1 MRKLIGIIAVGT
13 ILTLMPG
20 RPVLADDP
28 PPSDMS
34 EQMGPGRDFM
44 FEGHLFAQADDEA
57 RKHFREAMRQSQG
70 EHRQQRKH
78 LEQLRLLKMLELL
91 DLDADQEV
99 PFLTAFN
106 TMRREHRK
114 VDQQVRALI
123 DSLAQHVE
131 DADSGDERIN
141 EIVDHVLVLESQKHA
156 IRSGFISQAR
166 SMLTAE
172 QLGKFVIFQKRFE
185 SELLERVGR
194 FRRGLQKEPFG
205 RQRQG
210 G

>member
-1 MRKLIGIIAVGT
+1 MRKLIGIIVVGM

-20 RPVLADDP
+20 QR
-28 PPSDMS
+28 
-34 EQMGPGRDFM
+34 
-44 FEGHLFAQADDEA
+44 LFAQTDDEA
-57 RKHFREAMRQSQG
+57 RQHFREAMRQSQG

-91 DLDADQEV
+91 DLETDQEV

-106 TMRREHRK
+106 KMRQEHRE
-114 VDQQVRALI
+114 VDQQTRRLL
-123 DSLAQHVE
+123 DSLAGLIEVGRS
-131 DADSGDERIN
+131 DDKLIN
-141 EIVDHVLVLESQKHA
+141 QLVDRVHGLENEKHKIA
-156 IRSGFISQAR
+156 SEFLGQAR
-166 SMLTAE
+166 AMLTAE

-194 FRRGLQKEPFG
+194 FRRGMNKGEFG